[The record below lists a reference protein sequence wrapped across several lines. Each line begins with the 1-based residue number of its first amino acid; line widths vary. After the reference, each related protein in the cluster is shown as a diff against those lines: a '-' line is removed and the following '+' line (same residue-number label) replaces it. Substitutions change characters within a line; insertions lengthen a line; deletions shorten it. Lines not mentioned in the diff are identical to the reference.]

1 MYRRLWRQEAT
12 RVPDQGFD
20 TDFSAFDAEESGTN
34 EHDRGRASGEDA
46 RLVALEQE
54 LAHVKPR
61 LEAFARLE
69 ELADAKG
76 TTPEAIAIQASID
89 VLQAEESKKRSELE
103 EMEAAMRAADA
114 QRQKHVEER
123 DMLIQQ
129 QDEIRDELVIVL
141 DEHTSIVDQ
150 MAEMIEELESIRADA
165 IRLLGEKA
173 SLEMRGEELR
183 GEVGSAIGEARRRT
197 DLDTSSMETND
208 DEATAFDRFFEAEV
222 VEDKA
227 RAWMLE

>member
-1 MYRRLWRQEAT
+1 MLNEGSDAE
-12 RVPDQGFD
+12 
-20 TDFSAFDAEESGTN
+20 FSATTESMVSAT
-34 EHDRGRASGEDA
+34 SGDDVD
-46 RLVALEQE
+46 VADLRRE
-54 LAHVKPR
+54 LAEAKPR

-69 ELADAKG
+69 ELADSQG
-76 TTPEAIAIQASID
+76 TTPDAIAIQASIG
-89 VLQAEESKKRSELE
+89 VLEADEAKRRDDLRQ
-103 EMEAAMRAADA
+103 MEAAIVAADTER
-114 QRQKHVEER
+114 RQHVEER
-123 DMLIQQ
+123 DMLMKQ
-129 QDEIRDELVIVL
+129 QDEIRDEIVIVL

-173 SLEMRGEELR
+173 SLEKTVEELR
-183 GEVGSAIGEARRRT
+183 GQVGTVGHDARRRT
-197 DLDTSSMETND
+197 DTDTSMETNE

>member
-1 MYRRLWRQEAT
+1 
-12 RVPDQGFD
+12 VPEQSSD
-20 TDFSAFDAEESGTN
+20 TGFSAFDAEEPATTAEGVAS
-34 EHDRGRASGEDA
+34 ASGDDA
-46 RLVALEQE
+46 LLSDLQSE
-54 LAHVKPR
+54 LAAAKPR

-69 ELADAKG
+69 ELADAQG
-76 TTPEAIAIQASID
+76 STPEAIAIQASID
-89 VLQAEESKKRSELE
+89 VLTAEESKKRSELE
-103 EMEAAMRAADA
+103 ALEAAAHAADA
-114 QRQKHVEER
+114 ERQKHVEER

-129 QDEIRDELVIVL
+129 REEIRDEIVIVL

-173 SLEMRGEELR
+173 SLEMRIEELR
-183 GEVGSAIGEARRRT
+183 DEVGAAGSESRRRT
-197 DLDTSSMETND
+197 DVETSSMQID
-208 DEATAFDRFFEAEV
+208 VDEATAFDRFFEAEI

>member
-1 MYRRLWRQEAT
+1 MLN
-12 RVPDQGFD
+12 QGFD
-20 TDFSAFDAEESGTN
+20 ADFSATTESMVAAT
-34 EHDRGRASGEDA
+34 SGDDVD
-46 RLVALEQE
+46 VADLRRE
-54 LAHVKPR
+54 LAEAKPR

-69 ELADAKG
+69 ELADAQG

-89 VLQAEESKKRSELE
+89 VLAGEESKRRDDLRK
-103 EMEAAMRAADA
+103 MEAAVVAADTE
-114 QRQKHVEER
+114 RRKHVEER
-123 DMLIQQ
+123 DMLIKQE
-129 QDEIRDELVIVL
+129 DEIRDEIVIVL

-165 IRLLGEKA
+165 IRLLGEKS
-173 SLEMRGEELR
+173 SLEMKVAALR
-183 GEVGSAIGEARRRT
+183 GEVDQLSNGGNRRT
-197 DLDTSSMETND
+197 DDVTSMETGS

>member
-1 MYRRLWRQEAT
+1 MPEQS
-12 RVPDQGFD
+12 FD
-20 TDFSAFDAEESGTN
+20 TGFSAFDAEEPAKTAEVLASESG
-34 EHDRGRASGEDA
+34 DDA
-46 RLVALEQE
+46 ILSDLQRK
-54 LAHVKPR
+54 LAAAEPR

-69 ELADAKG
+69 ELADAQG

-89 VLQAEESKKRSELE
+89 VLTAEESERRSQLE
-103 EMEAAMRAADA
+103 TMEAAVLAADA
-114 QRQKHVEER
+114 ERQKHVEER
-123 DMLIQQ
+123 DMLMQQ
-129 QDEIRDELVIVL
+129 QEELRDEIVIVL

-173 SLEMRGEELR
+173 SLEARVAELR
-183 GEVGSAIGEARRRT
+183 NEVGTAEGAARRRSDLETTSMAT
-197 DLDTSSMETND
+197 DD

>member
-1 MYRRLWRQEAT
+1 MVAATSGDDVDVADLRR
-12 RVPDQGFD
+12 
-20 TDFSAFDAEESGTN
+20 
-34 EHDRGRASGEDA
+34 
-46 RLVALEQE
+46 E
-54 LAHVKPR
+54 LAEAKPR

-69 ELADAKG
+69 ELADAQG

-89 VLQAEESKKRSELE
+89 VLAGEESKRRDDLRK
-103 EMEAAMRAADA
+103 MEAAVVAADTE
-114 QRQKHVEER
+114 RRKHVEER
-123 DMLIQQ
+123 DMLIKQE
-129 QDEIRDELVIVL
+129 DEIRDEIVIVL

-165 IRLLGEKA
+165 IRLLGEKS
-173 SLEMRGEELR
+173 SLEMKVAALR
-183 GEVGSAIGEARRRT
+183 GEVDQLSNGGNRRT
-197 DLDTSSMETND
+197 DDVTSMETGS